1 MQLSRAFGEPGQ
13 AEPIKTS
20 PNIQRE
26 AREIFT
32 RHGCEFR
39 DEEEYLLVIFPE
51 GTVKHEIYPRPGV
64 SVHYEICLPDGHTIE
79 ELYDRHR
86 ELSFLFY
93 KPDCAI

>member
-1 MQLSRAFGEPGQ
+1 MQLSRTFGKPGQ
-13 AEPIKTS
+13 AEPIKTP

-26 AREIFT
+26 AGEIFT

-39 DEEEYLLVIFPE
+39 DEEEYLLVTFPE
-51 GTVKHEIYPRPGV
+51 GTIKREIYPRPGV
-64 SVHYEICLPDGHTIE
+64 SLRYEICFPDGYTIE

-93 KPDCAI
+93 KPGRAI